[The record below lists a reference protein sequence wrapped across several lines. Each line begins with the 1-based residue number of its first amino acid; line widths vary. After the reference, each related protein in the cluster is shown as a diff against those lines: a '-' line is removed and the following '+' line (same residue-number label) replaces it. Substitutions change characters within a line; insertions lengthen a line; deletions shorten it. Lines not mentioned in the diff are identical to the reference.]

1 MALCMIGIQKGS
13 GNTLPER
20 TFFRIENFFREN

>member
-20 TFFRIENFFREN
+20 TFFRIENFIR